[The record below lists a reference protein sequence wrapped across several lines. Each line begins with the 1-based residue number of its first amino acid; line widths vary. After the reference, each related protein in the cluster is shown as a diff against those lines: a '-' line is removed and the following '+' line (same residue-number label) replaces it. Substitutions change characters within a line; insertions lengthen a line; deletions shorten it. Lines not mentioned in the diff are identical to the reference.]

1 MSDVDPDA
9 TLDATGLK
17 CPLPVL
23 KAKKAMRSVAPGQI
37 LKILATD
44 PDSPKDFRHFCA
56 TTGDELLSTVE
67 HAGIFTF
74 FIRKSPGQ

>member
-23 KAKKAMRSVAPGQI
+23 KAKKAMRSVAPGEV
-37 LKILATD
+37 LKVLATD
-44 PDSPKDFRHFCA
+44 PDSAKRLPALLHNDWRRAYQHLGASRHIHF
-56 TTGDELLSTVE
+56 LNS
-67 HAGIFTF
+67 
-74 FIRKSPGQ
+74 